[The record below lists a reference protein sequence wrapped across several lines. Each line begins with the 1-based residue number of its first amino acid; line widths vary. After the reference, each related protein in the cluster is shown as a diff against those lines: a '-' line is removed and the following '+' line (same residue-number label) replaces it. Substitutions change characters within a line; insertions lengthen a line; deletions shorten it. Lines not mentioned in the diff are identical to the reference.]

1 MYSRP
6 NLKKQVLGFRALH
19 TINNLAIPAN
29 RLSHFMVLA
38 SKLLRDKSHC
48 YFITMLM
55 TRKDLNTPLAAQVK
69 LFDI

>member
-1 MYSRP
+1 
-6 NLKKQVLGFRALH
+6 
-19 TINNLAIPAN
+19 
-29 RLSHFMVLA
+29 MVLA
-38 SKLLRDKSHC
+38 RKLLRDKSHC